1 MYIRLS
7 FFLLF
12 VLLFLPRVVMADT
25 GLFFAPMRLEITQ
38 EKPVQEI
45 RVTNMSKIAR
55 SYRISMENL
64 VMGENGVTSR
74 VDNFDYSAKRL
85 LRFVPRKFD
94 LQPGERQVIRVM
106 GRYSNKVADGEY
118 HVHLEFLEDVGRRL
132 QVNKVDDADVEG
144 RARMMAEVSYAT
156 AVPIVMSK
164 GDVHTELNL
173 DAISLGKDKQGRP
186 QLSLNILREGNG
198 QGKVFLGVDYTK
210 GDVVK
215 KAASRRYVPVYRE
228 INKREHSFLLDL
240 LEPSDLVTGAVLT
253 VKLFDQRV
261 SENEPVKKY
270 DISIP

>member
-1 MYIRLS
+1 MYFR
-7 FFLLF
+7 FL
-12 VLLFLPRVVMADT
+12 VSLFLASFAFPHGTLADT
-25 GLFFAPMRLEITQ
+25 GLFFAPTRLELTQ

-45 RVTNMSKIAR
+45 RVTNMSEIAR

-74 VDNFDYSAKRL
+74 VDHFDYSAKRL

-94 LQPGERQVIRVM
+94 LQPGERQIIRIM
-106 GRYSNKVADGEY
+106 GRYSNDVLDGEY

-132 QVNKVDDADVEG
+132 EVNKMEDDDVEG

-164 GDVHTELNL
+164 GDVHTELDL
-173 DAISLGKDKQGRP
+173 DAISVGKDKSGRP
-186 QLSLNILREGNG
+186 ELNLNILREGNG
-198 QGKVFLGVDYTK
+198 QGKVFIEVDYTH
-210 GDVVK
+210 GSVVK

-228 INKREHSFLLDL
+228 INKRKHVFLLDL
-240 LEPSDLVTGAVLT
+240 LDASDLVPGATLT

-261 SENEPVKKY
+261 SEKEPIKNY
-270 DISIP
+270 DISIQ